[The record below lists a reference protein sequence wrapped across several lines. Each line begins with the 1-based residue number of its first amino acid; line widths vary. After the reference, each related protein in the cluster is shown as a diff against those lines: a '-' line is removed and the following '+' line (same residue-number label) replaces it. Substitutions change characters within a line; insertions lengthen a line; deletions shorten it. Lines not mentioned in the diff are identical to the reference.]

1 MIMIKKGLIQ
11 FQKILCFLRIKDTN
25 SKLKANILN
34 LANAINIHWYA
45 QGTLGQKGTLLSLR
59 P

>member
-1 MIMIKKGLIQ
+1 MYVIEILGPVTDPVAIQ
-11 FQKILCFLRIKDTN
+11 IGP
-25 SKLKANILN
+25 
-34 LANAINIHWYA
+34 INIHWYA